1 MWTIYNTQEWM
12 RSGRERGSE
21 KISPEEWKGR
31 NWQRRQRSGQRRRK
45 AEKCCFIDAHGGKY
59 FKKVRVVRCGSETR

>member
-31 NWQRRQRSGQRRRK
+31 NWQRRQRTGQKLAENQKHEMFWKQDQKAFPESGNYQ
-45 AEKCCFIDAHGGKY
+45 Y
-59 FKKVRVVRCGSETR
+59 Y